1 MSRKKNKH
9 RKSVPVQLPAPEL
22 MELVS
27 IVERTQ
33 SAALSA
39 EEHAKLATAI
49 ATLTFLMEE
58 LRKKQASLVR
68 LRRMLFGAPT
78 EKTRAV
84 IEEHSSQLSAL
95 TDRAQGSDVAARAKP
110 PGHVR
115 HSAAAYTGADKV
127 SVSHPALQGG

>member
-58 LRKKQASLVR
+58 LRKKQASLAR
-68 LRRMLFGAPT
+68 LRRLLFGAPT

-84 IEEHSSQLSAL
+84 IEAHASQS
-95 TDRAQGSDVAARAKP
+95 TTSPNRAGENDSDPRAKA
-110 PGHVR
+110 PGHGR
-115 HSAAAYTGADKV
+115 HSAAAYTGV
-127 SVSHPALQGG
+127 